1 VRTISNTCVAPHETS
16 TYNDQK
22 EEKMK
27 ARIKDAQTKDIAEMK
42 NKTAELVKKIQ
53 SNKRPRKNLFKR
65 FRQSTLPLDEL
76 FVSKLLR

>member
-1 VRTISNTCVAPHETS
+1 
-16 TYNDQK
+16 
-22 EEKMK
+22 MK

-53 SNKRPRKNLFKR
+53 SNNRPGKNLFKR